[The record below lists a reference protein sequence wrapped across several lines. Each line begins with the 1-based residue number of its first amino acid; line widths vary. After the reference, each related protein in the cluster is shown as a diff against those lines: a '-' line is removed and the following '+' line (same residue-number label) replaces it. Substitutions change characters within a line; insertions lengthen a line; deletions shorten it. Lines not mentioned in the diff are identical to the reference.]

1 MNGRKAK
8 AIRRKS
14 LVILYAWV
22 KTLVSKEEADKMR
35 PEDAVRMLPTQ
46 THNFIQGQLTTSAWS
61 FKWITNKIKKALKKG
76 KTLEE
81 ITLEDFDVS

>member
-8 AIRRKS
+8 AIRKKS

-22 KTLVSKEEADKMR
+22 KTLVSEEEAAKMK
-35 PEDAVRMLPTQ
+35 PEDAIRMLPTQ

-61 FKWITNKIKKALKKG
+61 FKWIQNRIKKALKNG
-76 KTLEE
+76 KSLDD
-81 ITLEDFDVS
+81 IGLEDFNA